1 MGSLQQTIGADMT
14 QAGCHSHDA
23 TASGGEGRPVA
34 SHLKTQGSSLRGEGM
49 PAGLDSSGDACPVLS
64 ASTETSYGWDRKVK
78 LAMPI
83 ITEALGP
90 VETPQE
96 DWESLA
102 AGAALA
108 GVTLVCGEDVC
119 RPGPGPQWDARGKIA
134 HWPGMD
140 QRIHAYNRHQ
150 GDYGELLVQMSIDGA
165 RLGLAEYLIEK
176 HHLESLELKWGQ
188 GVNRIGSETE
198 IGSLGWA
205 LELIRRGHSVIPNPS
220 DCAVRAAFRSGALTE
235 FERHCRLGLIDEEGF
250 LAECDR
256 LRGLGFK
263 RIALKAE
270 VYELRELALAMTWS
284 SQARIDL
291 LSIGGGPAGAGI
303 SPWRM
308 TEDGH
313 LPAGRLHSAAV
324 EFAGRLAAE
333 GKRVPDLALAGPLG
347 AEGDIF
353 KAIALGAPYV
363 KAVRIRAA
371 MLIPGIVGKAVGRW
385 IGGGESAKIRFA

>member
-14 QAGCHSHDA
+14 QAGCRSRDA
-23 TASGGEGRPVA
+23 AAGGGEGRPVA
-34 SHLKTQGSSLRGEGM
+34 SHLETQGSGLGKGR
-49 PAGLDSSGDACPVLS
+49 PAGLDSSGDACSVVS
-64 ASTETSYGWDRKVK
+64 ASTETFYGWDRKVK

-90 VETPQE
+90 VETAQE

-108 GVTLVCGEDVC
+108 GVTLVCGEDLC
-119 RPGPGPQWDARGKIA
+119 RPGPGLQWDARGKIA
-134 HWPGMD
+134 RWPGMD
-140 QRIHAYNRHQ
+140 QRIHAYNRRQ

-188 GVNRIGSETE
+188 GVNPIGGE
-198 IGSLGWA
+198 IKIDSLDRVV
-205 LELIRRGHSVIPNPS
+205 ELKRRGQTVIPNPS
-220 DCAVRAAFRSGALTE
+220 DRAVQAAFRSGALRE
-235 FERHCRLGLIDEEGF
+235 FERHSRLGLVDEEGF

-303 SPWRM
+303 RPWRM

-313 LPAGRLHSAAV
+313 LPASRLHSAAV

-333 GKRVPDLALAGPLG
+333 GKRVPDLALACPLG

-363 KAVRIRAA
+363 KAVRIRSAL
-371 MLIPGIVGKAVGRW
+371 LIPGLAGKEDGRW
-385 IGGGESAKIRFA
+385 IAEGESAKIRFA